1 MFSQGML
8 FQDAFVS
15 IKLAERG
22 MSNLYNKNEKEK
34 SDVKE
39 IFNLCPGTH
48 RMRKKKT
55 T

>member
-8 FQDAFVS
+8 FQDIFVS

-22 MSNLYNKNEKEK
+22 MSNLYDKNEKEK

-39 IFNLCPGTH
+39 IFNLCPAH